1 MIPLFLS
8 LVFLKRE
15 RRMPQRKSLT
25 VFFNRCGA
33 LVGLAGG
40 LLSGIFGSALIA
52 ASWLM
57 RASIQAGLLHQIGS
71 ASLLITIPLL
81 LLGGFCLDGVEPAS
95 ASRNR

>member
-15 RRMPQRKSLT
+15 HRQPQRRSLAI
-25 VFFNRCGA
+25 FFNRCGA

-57 RASIQAGLLHQIGS
+57 RASALAVSLHQIGS

-81 LLGGFCLDGVEPAS
+81 LFGGFCFDGVEPAL

>member
-8 LVFLKRE
+8 LVFLERE
-15 RRMPQRKSLT
+15 RSWPLRKSVVAL
-25 VFFNRCGA
+25 FNRCGA

-40 LLSGIFGSALIA
+40 LLSGVFGSALIA

-57 RASIQAGLLHQIGS
+57 RASTLAISLHQIGS

-81 LLGGFCLDGVEPAS
+81 LLGGFCLDGIEPDS
-95 ASRNR
+95 AGRNR